1 MSLLVDEMLD
11 WYVEWGEATLAAA
24 DAFRAWSA
32 SPAGQKAASF
42 AAYLVAL
49 DEEEYA
55 AKAYAEAVSKVTNG
69 R

>member
-1 MSLLVDEMLD
+1 LLVDEMLD

-24 DAFRAWSA
+24 DAYRLWSTA
-32 SPAGQKAASF
+32 PTGQKAALH
-42 AAYLVAL
+42 AAYSVAL

-55 AKAYAEAVSKVTNG
+55 ATAYSDALMKVTNG